1 MENEIELNEK
11 RAMIYLPENAVD
23 ITINCKVYEDGNIV
37 EVSKQLKLSE
47 IQSAFMDAE
56 QNYIEDD
63 DVFVLTDS
71 EKQRLAR
78 LEC

>member
-37 EVSKQLKLSE
+37 EVSKQLRLSE
-47 IQSAFMDAE
+47 IQAAFIDAD

>member
-23 ITINCKVYEDGNIV
+23 ITINCKVYENEKIV
-37 EVSKQLKLSE
+37 EVSKQLRLSE
-47 IQSAFMDAE
+47 IQAAFMDAE

>member
-1 MENEIELNEK
+1 
-11 RAMIYLPENAVD
+11 
-23 ITINCKVYEDGNIV
+23 
-37 EVSKQLKLSE
+37 
-47 IQSAFMDAE
+47 MDAE